1 MSRARSFSKLINKD
15 NYATYRGSDSVTDI
29 SAVSLP
35 QGTLGFRN
43 KIINGNFDI
52 WQRGDNF
59 SSSSVNEWSADRF
72 RTEGYSLSSTIS
84 RQTFIANQ
92 TDVPQYPRYYCRV
105 ATSSA
110 VSAGQ
115 YWAFQQRIEAPQNI
129 SYGTY
134 TLSFWIRCT
143 TGSLDAG
150 AFKYGFGSF
159 NEWSSS
165 PALST
170 TWTKLTH
177 THTISSFDASDYV
190 SIYLIY
196 LTNSSPSSLS
206 VDIAQVQVE
215 EGSVPTPFEHRPY
228 GVELALC
235 QRYFQSI
242 QLTGLFVF
250 PYSAVDALLYTPL
263 FVPLRSHSSLSLSKT
278 ARVIRITT
286 PNTLDY
292 HIDGGG
298 VFNGSGD
305 WASTLTLY
313 GKPQRD
319 GGSSNLAIVIRK
331 SGNASFPDQEPLLM
345 TGIVNSTQ
353 NDFDSNGGY
362 LNVESE
368 L

>member
-15 NYATYRGSDSVTDI
+15 NYATYSGSDSVTDI

-215 EGSVPTPFEHRPY
+215 EGTVPTPFEHRPY
-228 GVELALC
+228 GTELALC
-235 QRYFQSI
+235 QRYYYGHPSYPWARLIAPDGAPADFNGTAAFKVTMRATPSPVDLIVYESGTGSNLSGISSLNISNQSI
-242 QLTGLFVF
+242 TFIRMGSGGVADRRALDITGF
-250 PYSAVDALLYTPL
+250 VDAE
-263 FVPLRSHSSLSLSKT
+263 F
-278 ARVIRITT
+278 
-286 PNTLDY
+286 
-292 HIDGGG
+292 
-298 VFNGSGD
+298 
-305 WASTLTLY
+305 
-313 GKPQRD
+313 
-319 GGSSNLAIVIRK
+319 
-331 SGNASFPDQEPLLM
+331 
-345 TGIVNSTQ
+345 
-353 NDFDSNGGY
+353 
-362 LNVESE
+362 
-368 L
+368 